1 MVCKKNP
8 PKEYCVEPCGR
19 PTKFTPER
27 RALIIDAISH
37 RVPNVIAAESSGISE
52 VTFYDWLRTGKEH
65 LYSNIDSE
73 YSQFLVDIRKAEMQK
88 IRHHSDIIA
97 ERPERWQ
104 ADAWILE
111 RRYSKFYSGNALINE
126 LAERLEKLEQ
136 GITTHEEAGNAIK
149 KPEESA

>member
-19 PTKFTPER
+19 PSKFTPER

-37 RVPNVIAAESSGISE
+37 RVPNVIAAEASGISE
-52 VTFYDWLRTGKEH
+52 QTFYDWVKTGKEH
-65 LYSNIDSE
+65 LSGNIDSD
-73 YSQFLVDIRKAEMQK
+73 YSQFVVDIRKAEMQK
-88 IRHHSDIIA
+88 IRHHSDIIS

-136 GITTHEEAGNAIK
+136 GITSHEKANEAGQ
-149 KPEESA
+149 ESGESV